1 MSLFDKKGISL
12 AAGFDYQAE
21 QPLDSRFISSTKAE
35 LQELID
41 GKATYKGLVT
51 YCLEDNT
58 LYTFNGATFEKSSKQ
73 EEENYADL
81 TAKIDQLKIDL
92 LGGADTNNNTLKKL
106 ADRITKEINDRTS
119 AISSLSSSLTNSIN
133 SVNSTLS
140 QAIEAEKNRA
150 VARENEIEDALEQE
164 INDRQSA
171 ITNLSTT
178 LTGSINSVNST
189 LSQAIK
195 DEANRA
201 KGVESTLSNNINT
214 VSTNLNSHISNKSNP
229 HSVTAAQV
237 GAYTKAE
244 VDNKVDDYLPLT
256 GGTITGAL
264 TVNGA
269 LSTNTSLNI
278 ASHQFT
284 NANLSV
290 LGTSKSVLS
299 LNNQMYASQGIVFGG
314 TASAAGLITR
324 GICGINISGSSITKD
339 NLYINYDY
347 DPDGETS
354 NTYKTNRQV
363 ILQAGSV
370 GTDYGNNLYQY
381 AAVRGDVLKA
391 YSDAHYTSISV
402 TSTISD
408 KVSEL
413 ESAVSS
419 LSAQVAS
426 VNISFE
432 DLGEI

>member
-21 QPLDSRFISSTKAE
+21 QPLDSRFICSTKSE
-35 LQELID
+35 LQQLID

-51 YCLEDNT
+51 YCLEDST
-58 LYTFNGATFEKSSKQ
+58 LYTFNGTAFEKSSKQ

-81 TAKIDQLKIDL
+81 TSKIEQLRTDL

-106 ADRITKEINDRTS
+106 ADRITSEINRATAKEGELKASIDQEVSDRTS
-119 AISSLSSSLTNSIN
+119 AITSLSETLTSSIN

-140 QAIEAEKNRA
+140 KAIA
-150 VARENEIEDALEQE
+150 
-164 INDRQSA
+164 
-171 ITNLSTT
+171 
-178 LTGSINSVNST
+178 
-189 LSQAIK
+189 
-195 DEANRA
+195 DEATRA
-201 KGVESTLSNNINT
+201 KGVEATLSSSIASTTSTLS
-214 VSTNLNSHISNKSNP
+214 SHIANKSNP
-229 HSVTAAQV
+229 HNVTASQV
-237 GAYTKAE
+237 GAYTKGE
-244 VDNKVDDYLPLT
+244 VDNIVDDYLPLT
-256 GGTITGAL
+256 GGTITGNL

-269 LSTNTSLNI
+269 LSTNTSLNVG
-278 ASHQFT
+278 SHQFT
-284 NANLSV
+284 NVTLSV

-347 DPDGETS
+347 DSEGETS
-354 NTYKTNRQV
+354 NTYKSNRQV
-363 ILQAGSV
+363 ILQAGTP
-370 GTDYGNNLYQY
+370 GTNYGNNLYQY
-381 AAVRGDVLKA
+381 AAARGDAVKG
-391 YSDAHYTSISV
+391 YCDAHYTSISV
-402 TSTISD
+402 TSTISS

-413 ESAVSS
+413 ESTVAS
-419 LSAQVAS
+419 LSSQVAS

>member
-21 QPLDSRFISSTKAE
+21 QPLDSRFICSTKAE
-35 LQELID
+35 LQQLID

-51 YCLEDNT
+51 YCLEDST
-58 LYTFNGATFEKSSKQ
+58 LYTFNGTAFEKSSKQ

-81 TAKIDQLKIDL
+81 INRINQLKTDL

-106 ADRITKEINDRTS
+106 ADRITSEITRATT
-119 AISSLSSSLTNSIN
+119 AEGTLQTNID
-133 SVNSTLS
+133 T
-140 QAIEAEKNRA
+140 EKNRA
-150 VARENEIEDALEQE
+150 VGRENEIEDALEQE
-164 INDRQSA
+164 VKDRESA
-171 ITNLSTT
+171 ISDLSTT
-178 LTGSINSVNST
+178 LTGSIGSVNSS
-189 LSQAIK
+189 LLQAI
-195 DEANRA
+195 EAETNRA
-201 KGVESTLSNNINT
+201 QGVESTLSNNINK

-229 HSVTAAQV
+229 HSVTASQIN
-237 GAYTKAE
+237 AYTKEE
-244 VDNKVDDYLPLT
+244 VNAKIDDYLPLT
-256 GGTITGAL
+256 GGTITGNL
-264 TVNGA
+264 IVNGT
-269 LSTNTSLNI
+269 LSTKTSLNI
-278 ASHQFT
+278 GSHQFSNVT
-284 NANLSV
+284 LSV
-290 LGTSKSVLS
+290 LGTSKSILS

-324 GICGINISGSSITKD
+324 GICGISISGSSITKD

-347 DPDGETS
+347 DPEGETS

-413 ESAVSS
+413 ESTVAS
-419 LSAQVAS
+419 LSSQVAS

>member
-21 QPLDSRFISSTKAE
+21 QPLDSRFICSTKAE
-35 LQELID
+35 LQQLID

-51 YCLEDNT
+51 YCLEDST
-58 LYTFNGATFEKSSKQ
+58 LYTFNGTSFEKSSKQ

-81 TAKIDQLKIDL
+81 VSKIDSLKTEL

-106 ADRITKEINDRTS
+106 ADRISKEITDRTN
-119 AISSLSSSLTNSIN
+119 AISSLSTALTNSIN
-133 SVNSTLS
+133 SINTTLS
-140 QAIEAEKNRA
+140 EAIA
-150 VARENEIEDALEQE
+150 NEV
-164 INDRQSA
+164 
-171 ITNLSTT
+171 T
-178 LTGSINSVNST
+178 
-189 LSQAIK
+189 
-195 DEANRA
+195 RA
-201 KGVESTLSNNINT
+201 KGVESTLSSNINSLSAT
-214 VSTNLNSHISNKSNP
+214 LTSHISNKSNP
-229 HSVTAAQV
+229 HGVTASQIN
-237 GAYTKAE
+237 AYTKEE
-244 VDNKVDDYLPLT
+244 VNAKIDDYLPLT
-256 GGTITGAL
+256 GGTITGNL
-264 TVNGA
+264 IVNGT
-269 LSTNTSLNI
+269 LSTNASLNI
-278 ASHQFT
+278 ASHQFSNT
-284 NANLSV
+284 TLSV
-290 LGTSKSVLS
+290 LGISKSVLS

-324 GICGINISGSSITKD
+324 GICGISISGSSITKD

-347 DPDGETS
+347 DPEGETS

-413 ESAVSS
+413 ESTVDS
-419 LSAQVAS
+419 LSAKVATVDLS
-426 VNISFE
+426 YE
-432 DLGEI
+432 DLGTI

>member
-21 QPLDSRFISSTKAE
+21 QPLDNRFICSTKAE
-35 LQELID
+35 LQQLID

-51 YCLEDNT
+51 YCLEDST
-58 LYTFNGATFEKSSKQ
+58 LYTFNGTAFEKSSKQ

-81 TAKIDQLKIDL
+81 TSKIEQLRTDL

-106 ADRITKEINDRTS
+106 ADRITSEINRATAKEGELKASINQEVSDRTS
-119 AISSLSSSLTNSIN
+119 AITSLSQTLTSSIN

-140 QAIEAEKNRA
+140 KAIA
-150 VARENEIEDALEQE
+150 
-164 INDRQSA
+164 
-171 ITNLSTT
+171 
-178 LTGSINSVNST
+178 
-189 LSQAIK
+189 
-195 DEANRA
+195 DEATRA
-201 KGVESTLSNNINT
+201 KGVEATLSSSIASTTSTLS
-214 VSTNLNSHISNKSNP
+214 SHIANKSNP
-229 HSVTAAQV
+229 HNVTAAQV
-237 GAYTKAE
+237 DAYTKGE
-244 VDNKVDDYLPLT
+244 VDNIVDDYLPLT
-256 GGTITGAL
+256 GGTITGNL

-269 LSTNTSLNI
+269 LSTNTSLNVGP
-278 ASHQFT
+278 HQFT
-284 NANLSV
+284 NVNLSV

-347 DPDGETS
+347 DPEGETS

-363 ILQAGSV
+363 ILQAGTT
-370 GTDYGNNLYQY
+370 GENYGNNLYQY
-381 AAVRGDVLKA
+381 AAARGDAVKG
-391 YSDAHYTSISV
+391 YCDANYA
-402 TSTISD
+402 TIST
-408 KVSEL
+408 VNTLS
-413 ESAVSS
+413 SAVASLKSTVAS
-419 LSAQVAS
+419 LSSQVAS

>member
-21 QPLDSRFISSTKAE
+21 QPLDSRFICNTKAE
-35 LQELID
+35 LQQLID

-51 YCLEDNT
+51 YCLEDST
-58 LYTFNGATFEKSSKQ
+58 LYTFNGTAFEKSSKQ

-81 TAKIDQLKIDL
+81 TSKIEQLRTDL

-106 ADRITKEINDRTS
+106 ADRITQEINDRTS
-119 AISSLSSSLTNSIN
+119 AISSLSQTLTSSIN
-133 SVNSTLS
+133 SVNTTLS
-140 QAIEAEKNRA
+140 QAIETEKNRA
-150 VARENEIEDALEQE
+150 IARENEIEDALEQE

-201 KGVESTLSNNINT
+201 KGVESTLSNSINT

-244 VDNKVDDYLPLT
+244 VDNIVDDYLPLT
-256 GGTITGAL
+256 GGTITGNL
-264 TVNGA
+264 TVNGN

-324 GICGINISGSSITKD
+324 GICGINISGNSIAKD
-339 NLYINYDY
+339 NLYINYDW
-347 DPDGETS
+347 DSEGQTS
-354 NTYKTNRQV
+354 NTYKTNRHV
-363 ILQAGSV
+363 ILQAGTP
-370 GTDYGNNLYQY
+370 GENYGSNLYQY
-381 AAVRGDVLKA
+381 AAARGDAVKG
-391 YSDAHYTSISV
+391 YCDATYTKIATTNTLSS
-402 TSTISD
+402 
-408 KVSEL
+408 KVASL

-419 LSAQVAS
+419 LSSQVAS

>member
-21 QPLDSRFISSTKAE
+21 QPLDSRFICSTKSE
-35 LQELID
+35 LQQLID

-58 LYTFNGATFEKSSKQ
+58 LYTFNGTSFEKSSKQ

-81 TAKIDQLKIDL
+81 VSKIDSLKTEL

-106 ADRITKEINDRTS
+106 ADRISKEITDRTN
-119 AISSLSSSLTNSIN
+119 AISSLSTSLTNSIN
-133 SVNSTLS
+133 SVNITLS
-140 QAIEAEKNRA
+140 RAIGEE
-150 VARENEIEDALEQE
+150 V
-164 INDRQSA
+164 
-171 ITNLSTT
+171 T
-178 LTGSINSVNST
+178 
-189 LSQAIK
+189 
-195 DEANRA
+195 RA
-201 KGVESTLSNNINT
+201 KGVESTLSSSINSLR
-214 VSTNLNSHISNKSNP
+214 STLTSHTSNKSNP
-229 HSVTAAQV
+229 HGVTASQIN
-237 GAYTKAE
+237 AYTKEE
-244 VDNKVDDYLPLT
+244 VNAKIDDYLPLT
-256 GGTITGAL
+256 GGTITGNL
-264 TVNGA
+264 VVNGT

-278 ASHQFT
+278 ASHQFSNVT
-284 NANLSV
+284 LSV

-324 GICGINISGSSITKD
+324 GICGISISGSSITKD

-347 DPDGETS
+347 DTEGETS

-363 ILQAGSV
+363 ILQAGSS
-370 GTDYGNNLYQY
+370 GTNYGNNLYQY

-408 KVSEL
+408 KVSAL

-419 LSAQVAS
+419 LSAKVATIDI
-426 VNISFE
+426 NYD

>member
-21 QPLDSRFISSTKAE
+21 QPLDSRFICSTKTE
-35 LQELID
+35 LQQLID

-51 YCLEDNT
+51 YCLEDST
-58 LYTFNGATFEKSSKQ
+58 LYTFNGTSFEKSSKQ

-81 TAKIDQLKIDL
+81 VSKIDNLKTEL

-106 ADRITKEINDRTS
+106 ADRISKEVTDRTN
-119 AISSLSSSLTNSIN
+119 AISSLSTALTNSIN
-133 SVNSTLS
+133 SINTTLS
-140 QAIEAEKNRA
+140 EAIA
-150 VARENEIEDALEQE
+150 
-164 INDRQSA
+164 
-171 ITNLSTT
+171 
-178 LTGSINSVNST
+178 
-189 LSQAIK
+189 
-195 DEANRA
+195 DEVTRA
-201 KGVESTLSNNINT
+201 KGVEGTLSSSINSLSSTLT
-214 VSTNLNSHISNKSNP
+214 SHTSNKSNP
-229 HSVTAAQV
+229 HGVTASQIN
-237 GAYTKAE
+237 AYTKEE
-244 VDNKVDDYLPLT
+244 VNAKIDDYLPLT
-256 GGTITGAL
+256 GGTITGNL
-264 TVNGA
+264 IVNGT

-278 ASHQFT
+278 ASHQFSNIT
-284 NANLSV
+284 LSV

-347 DPDGETS
+347 DPEGETS

-370 GTDYGNNLYQY
+370 GADYGNSLYQY
-381 AAVRGDVLKA
+381 AAVRGDILKA

-402 TSTISD
+402 TSTISN
-408 KVSEL
+408 KVSTL

-419 LSAQVAS
+419 LSAKVATIDL
-426 VNISFE
+426 NYD

>member
-21 QPLDSRFISSTKAE
+21 QPLDSRFICSTKTE
-35 LQELID
+35 LQQLID

-58 LYTFNGATFEKSSKQ
+58 LYTFNGTSFEKSSKQ

-81 TAKIDQLKIDL
+81 VSKIDNLKTEL

-106 ADRITKEINDRTS
+106 ADRITSEINRATAKEGELKASIDQEVSDRTS
-119 AISSLSSSLTNSIN
+119 AITSLSQTLTSSIN

-140 QAIEAEKNRA
+140 KAIA
-150 VARENEIEDALEQE
+150 
-164 INDRQSA
+164 
-171 ITNLSTT
+171 
-178 LTGSINSVNST
+178 
-189 LSQAIK
+189 
-195 DEANRA
+195 DEATRA
-201 KGVESTLSNNINT
+201 KGVEGTLSGNISSLSSTLT
-214 VSTNLNSHISNKSNP
+214 SHISNKSNP
-229 HSVTAAQV
+229 HGVTASQIN
-237 GAYTKAE
+237 AYTKEE
-244 VDNKVDDYLPLT
+244 VNTKINNYLPLT
-256 GGTITGAL
+256 GGTITGNL
-264 TVNGA
+264 IVNGTF
-269 LSTNTSLNI
+269 STKTSLNI
-278 ASHQFT
+278 ASHQFSNVT
-284 NANLSV
+284 LSV

-324 GICGINISGSSITKD
+324 GICGISISGSSVTKD

-347 DPDGETS
+347 DPEGQTS
-354 NTYKTNRQV
+354 NTYKSNRQV

-381 AAVRGDVLKA
+381 AAARGDAVKG
-391 YSDAHYTSISV
+391 YCDANYA
-402 TSTISD
+402 TIST
-408 KVSEL
+408 VNTLS
-413 ESAVSS
+413 SAVVSLKSTVAS
-419 LSAQVAS
+419 LSSQVAS

>member
-21 QPLDSRFISSTKAE
+21 QPLDSRFICSTKQE
-35 LQELID
+35 LQQLID

-58 LYTFNGATFEKSSKQ
+58 LYTFNGTSFEKSSKQ

-81 TAKIDQLKIDL
+81 VSKIDSLKTEL

-106 ADRITKEINDRTS
+106 ADRISKEITDRTD
-119 AISSLSSSLTNSIN
+119 AISSLSTALTNSIN
-133 SVNSTLS
+133 SINTTLS
-140 QAIEAEKNRA
+140 RAIA
-150 VARENEIEDALEQE
+150 
-164 INDRQSA
+164 
-171 ITNLSTT
+171 
-178 LTGSINSVNST
+178 
-189 LSQAIK
+189 
-195 DEANRA
+195 DEVTRA
-201 KGVESTLSNNINT
+201 KGVEGTLSSNISSLSSTLT
-214 VSTNLNSHISNKSNP
+214 SHTSNKSNP
-229 HSVTAAQV
+229 HGVTASQIN
-237 GAYTKAE
+237 AYTKEE
-244 VDNKVDDYLPLT
+244 VNAKIDDYLPLT
-256 GGTITGAL
+256 GGTITGNL
-264 TVNGA
+264 IVSGT
-269 LSTNTSLNI
+269 LSTNNSLNI
-278 ASHQFT
+278 ASHQFSNVT
-284 NANLSV
+284 LSV

-347 DPDGETS
+347 DPEGETN

-370 GTDYGNNLYQY
+370 GADYGNSLYQY
-381 AAVRGDVLKA
+381 AAVRGDILKA

-402 TSTISD
+402 TSTISN
-408 KVSEL
+408 KVSTL
-413 ESAVSS
+413 ESAISS
-419 LSAQVAS
+419 LSAKVATIDL
-426 VNISFE
+426 NYD

>member
-21 QPLDSRFISSTKAE
+21 QPLDSRFICSTKSE
-35 LQELID
+35 LQQLID

-51 YCLEDNT
+51 YCLEDST
-58 LYTFNGATFEKSSKQ
+58 LYTFNGTSFEKSSKQ

-81 TAKIDQLKIDL
+81 VSKIDSLKTEL

-106 ADRITKEINDRTS
+106 ADRISKEITDRTN
-119 AISSLSSSLTNSIN
+119 AISSLSTALTNSIN
-133 SVNSTLS
+133 SVNTTLS
-140 QAIEAEKNRA
+140 KAIA
-150 VARENEIEDALEQE
+150 
-164 INDRQSA
+164 
-171 ITNLSTT
+171 
-178 LTGSINSVNST
+178 
-189 LSQAIK
+189 
-195 DEANRA
+195 DEVTRA
-201 KGVESTLSNNINT
+201 KGVESTLSSSINSLS
-214 VSTNLNSHISNKSNP
+214 STLTSHTSNKSNP
-229 HSVTAAQV
+229 HGVTASQIN
-237 GAYTKAE
+237 AYTKEE
-244 VDNKVDDYLPLT
+244 VNAKIDDYLPLT
-256 GGTITGAL
+256 GGTITGNL
-264 TVNGA
+264 IVNGT
-269 LSTNTSLNI
+269 LSTNTSLNV
-278 ASHQFT
+278 ASHQFSNVT
-284 NANLSV
+284 LSV

-347 DPDGETS
+347 DPEGETS

-370 GTDYGNNLYQY
+370 GSDYGNNLYQY

-402 TSTISD
+402 TSTIST
-408 KVSEL
+408 KVSAL

-419 LSAQVAS
+419 LSAKVATIDI
-426 VNISFE
+426 NYD